1 MPRRV
6 RRRGFQSQ
14 RELSSAQWLE
24 LMVGPFP
31 KRSAFRDDEARRRA
45 FREHED
51 ELLHSWAWVTY
62 RAGGFLPE
70 EGGRVTRALQR
81 LGVAGRGQA

>member
-14 RELSSAQWLE
+14 RELTSSQQLE
-24 LMVGPFP
+24 LKIGPL
-31 KRSAFRDDEARRRA
+31 SEGSVFRDDEARRRA
-45 FREHED
+45 FREYED

-62 RAGGFLPE
+62 QAGGFLPE
-70 EGGRVTRALQR
+70 EGQRVTKALRR
-81 LGVAGRGQA
+81 LGVDGR